1 MEGSKPCG
9 RSPRA
14 AVVSRRSNQKWKRDV
29 QAWQIR
35 EVTITRV
42 LEFEMPFVAPE
53 VLCPESK
60 PEFIDRHR
68 YWLEPKLLDP
78 LTGRRVIAFHSLVIK
93 TPQSTIL
100 VDTCSGNDKERPHK
114 TGYHRKRWPYLENLA
129 AAGFSPEKIDFVLCT
144 HLHADHVGWN
154 TRLINGNWVPT
165 FSRARYLLARNE
177 WDYWRGSENRARYT
191 TDPYYEDSVLPI
203 IRGGRWN
210 SSLQSMSST
219 IGFGSI
225 RPQATRPDMSV

>member
-1 MEGSKPCG
+1 
-9 RSPRA
+9 
-14 AVVSRRSNQKWKRDV
+14 V

-114 TGYHRKRWPYLENLA
+114 TGYHRKPWPYLENLA

-144 HLHADHVGWN
+144 HLHADRVGWN